1 MLRFGTLQISVTTDK
16 GAFGVRHSFQS
27 GMNIIR
33 AENWR
38 GKSTILTSMIYALGM
53 EGMFSPSQEI
63 PLPHVLTRYID
74 QVGGNANVTES
85 WVSLEIT
92 NGKGE
97 TATVSRAIV
106 SSRDRRLITVRPG
119 AALTYPNAAGP
130 STDYFVRI
138 PRSAVSDLGFHNF
151 LAEFMGW
158 SLPKAAQFEG
168 EDSPLYMETL
178 FPLLFVEQKLGWGRI
193 PARFPTWFGVK
204 DVRRRTVEFIL
215 KLDAYAIAAERTA
228 VMAELSRIRSA
239 WSENRA
245 AAGRRATAL
254 GTILNAIPI
263 EPVPKWPPEIAPQIL
278 IPSKAGKWEQLS
290 EHLQR
295 LRRRFSELQNQDV
308 PTAGANDTEVRVA
321 LNEAENAVS
330 EREMVLR
337 RTLDNLESEI
347 SEADAIE
354 ERIKSLREDQR
365 KYKDLLR
372 LRELGSEGPAAV
384 ETDTCPT
391 CHQPVS
397 DSLLDMGKRALP
409 MSAEQNIAFYN
420 EQLQLFEAV
429 LANAKAVAAAS
440 EAQVTSIRKELDE
453 FRSRVRSLRETLT
466 SPANTPSIEALT
478 ERIRLQER
486 IATLEGLSDFWGEV
500 LATFANLSDEWNS
513 AMARKARLPKGAL
526 SENDEKKLN
535 ELQTIFQRQLRSY
548 GFGSSDESR
557 VTISRNDYEPEL
569 TDINLAADSA
579 ASDVIRLQWAYLL
592 GLLNVGVLESTNH
605 PGFLVFD
612 EPQQQSVSDA
622 NFLEMLRFAAA
633 IPRSQ
638 IIVATS
644 HEKIGIAALAR
655 QLDSVHLWELGDD
668 RLITKL
674 S

>member
-1 MLRFGTLQISVTTDK
+1 MLRFGTLQISVATDK
-16 GAFGVRHSFQS
+16 GNFGVRHSFEP

-33 AENWR
+33 AENSR
-38 GKSTILTSMIYALGM
+38 GKSTVLASLVYAIGL
-53 EGMFSPSQEI
+53 EGAFSPSQEV
-63 PLPHVLTRYID
+63 PLPHVLTSYVD
-74 QVGGNANVTES
+74 QVGGDAKVAES
-85 WVSLEIT
+85 WVSLEII
-92 NGKGE
+92 NGRGE
-97 TATVSRAIV
+97 TATVSRPIV
-106 SSRDRRLITVRPG
+106 SSRDRRLITVRLG
-119 AALTYPNAAGP
+119 AALGDPESAGP

-138 PRSAVSDLGFHNF
+138 HRSAVSDLGFHKF

-158 SLPKAAQFEG
+158 SLPNAAQFDG

-193 PARFPTWFGVK
+193 PARFPTWLGVK

-215 KLDAYAIAAERTA
+215 KLDAYEIATEKTA

-239 WSENRA
+239 WSENRT

-254 GTILNAIPI
+254 GAILNAIPT
-263 EPVPKWPPEIAPQIL
+263 EPASKWPPEIALQIL
-278 IPSKAGKWEQLS
+278 IASKGEQWEQLS

-295 LRRRFSELQNQDV
+295 LRRRFSELQSQEI
-308 PTAGANDTEVRVA
+308 PTAGANDAEVRTA
-321 LNEAENAVS
+321 LDEAENAVS

-372 LRELGSEGPAAV
+372 LRQLGSDGPVAV
-384 ETDTCPT
+384 ETESCPT

-397 DSLLDMGKRALP
+397 DSLLDMGNRALP
-409 MSAEQNIAFYN
+409 MSVEQNIAFYS

-429 LANAKAVAAAS
+429 LANANAVVGAS

-486 IATLEGLSDFWGEV
+486 IANLEGLADFWSEV

-513 AMARKARLPKGAL
+513 AMARKARLPKGSL
-526 SENDEKKLN
+526 SGNDEKKLDV
-535 ELQTIFQRQLRSY
+535 LQTIFQKQLSSY

-557 VTISRNDYEPEL
+557 VTISRSDYEPEL

-592 GLLNVGVLESTNH
+592 SLLNVGARESTNH
-605 PGFLVFD
+605 PGFLIFD

-622 NFLEMLRFAAA
+622 NFLEMLKFAAA
-633 IPRSQ
+633 IPKSQ
-638 IIVATS
+638 LIVATS
-644 HEKIGIAALAR
+644 HEKLGIGALAR

-668 RLITKL
+668 RLIAKL
-674 S
+674 P

>member
-1 MLRFGTLQISVTTDK
+1 
-16 GAFGVRHSFQS
+16 
-27 GMNIIR
+27 
-33 AENWR
+33 
-38 GKSTILTSMIYALGM
+38 
-53 EGMFSPSQEI
+53 
-63 PLPHVLTRYID
+63 
-74 QVGGNANVTES
+74 
-85 WVSLEIT
+85 
-92 NGKGE
+92 
-97 TATVSRAIV
+97 
-106 SSRDRRLITVRPG
+106 
-119 AALTYPNAAGP
+119 
-130 STDYFVRI
+130 
-138 PRSAVSDLGFHNF
+138 
-151 LAEFMGW
+151 
-158 SLPKAAQFEG
+158 
-168 EDSPLYMETL
+168 
-178 FPLLFVEQKLGWGRI
+178 
-193 PARFPTWFGVK
+193 
-204 DVRRRTVEFIL
+204 
-215 KLDAYAIAAERTA
+215 

-239 WSENRA
+239 WSENRTV
-245 AAGRRATAL
+245 AGRRATAL
-254 GTILNAIPI
+254 GAILNAIPT
-263 EPVPKWPPEIAPQIL
+263 EPVSKWLPEIAPQIL
-278 IPSKAGKWEQLS
+278 IASKGGQWEQLS

-295 LRRRFSELQNQDV
+295 LRRRFSELQNQEI
-308 PTAGANDTEVRVA
+308 PTAGANDTEVRVT

-372 LRELGSEGPAAV
+372 LRELGSEGPVAV
-384 ETDTCPT
+384 ETDSCPT

-397 DSLLDMGKRALP
+397 DSLLDMGKRAVP
-409 MSAEQNIAFYN
+409 MSVEQNIAFYN

-429 LANAKAVAAAS
+429 LTNAKAVVGAA

-466 SPANTPSIEALT
+466 SPANAPSIEALT

-486 IATLEGLSDFWGEV
+486 IASLESLSDFWGEV
-500 LATFANLSDEWNS
+500 LASFANLSDEWNS
-513 AMARKARLPKGAL
+513 AMARRVRLPKGSL
-526 SENDEKKLN
+526 SDNDEKKLS
-535 ELQTIFQRQLRSY
+535 ELQTIFERQLRSY

-557 VTISRNDYEPEL
+557 VAISRSDYEPEL

-592 GLLNVGVLESTNH
+592 SLLNVGVLESTNH

-622 NFLEMLRFAAA
+622 NFLEMLKFAAG

-644 HEKIGIAALAR
+644 HEKLGIGALAR
-655 QLDSVHLWELGDD
+655 QLDSIHLWELGDD

>member
-1 MLRFGTLQISVTTDK
+1 MLRFGTFQLSVATDK
-16 GAFGVRHSFQS
+16 GNFGVRHSFEP

-33 AENWR
+33 AENSR
-38 GKSTILTSMIYALGM
+38 GKSTVLASMVYAIGL
-53 EGMFSPSQEI
+53 EGAFSPSQDV
-63 PLPHVLTRYID
+63 PLPHVLTSYVD
-74 QVGGNANVTES
+74 QVGGDAKVAES
-85 WVSLEIT
+85 WVSLEII

-106 SSRDRRLITVRPG
+106 SPRDRRLITVRLG
-119 AALTYPNAAGP
+119 AALADPKNAGP

-138 PRSAVSDLGFHNF
+138 HRSAVSDLGFHKF

-168 EDSPLYMETL
+168 EDSPLYVETL

-193 PARFPTWFGVK
+193 PARFPTWLGVK
-204 DVRRRTVEFIL
+204 DVRRRTVEFML
-215 KLDAYAIAAERTA
+215 KLDAYEIATEKTA

-239 WSENRA
+239 WSENRT

-254 GTILNAIPI
+254 GTILNAIPT
-263 EPVPKWPPEIAPQIL
+263 EPASKWPPEVAPQIL
-278 IPSKAGKWEQLS
+278 IASKGGPWEQLA

-295 LRRRFSELQNQDV
+295 LRQRNSELQNQRI
-308 PTAGANDTEVRVA
+308 PTAGANDAEVRLA
-321 LNEAENAVS
+321 LNETENAVS

-337 RTLDNLESEI
+337 RILENLESEI
-347 SEADAIE
+347 SEADAIQ

-372 LRELGSEGPAAV
+372 LRQLGSEGPVAV
-384 ETDTCPT
+384 ETDSCPT

-397 DSLLDMGKRALP
+397 DSLLDMGQRALP
-409 MSAEQNIAFYN
+409 MSVEHNIAFYN

-429 LANAKAVAAAS
+429 LTNAKAVVAAS

-486 IATLEGLSDFWGEV
+486 IANLEGLADFWGEV
-500 LATFANLSDEWNS
+500 LATFANLNDEWNS
-513 AMARKARLPKGAL
+513 AMARKGRLPKGAL
-526 SENDEKKLN
+526 SDNDEKKLGD
-535 ELQTIFQRQLRSY
+535 LQTIFQKQLRSY

-557 VTISRNDYEPEL
+557 VTISRSDYEPEL

-592 GLLNVGVLESTNH
+592 SLLNVGALESTNH
-605 PGFLVFD
+605 PGFLIFD

-622 NFLEMLRFAAA
+622 NFLEMLKFAAA

-638 IIVATS
+638 LIVATS
-644 HEKIGIAALAR
+644 HEKLGIGALAR

-668 RLITKL
+668 RLIAKL
-674 S
+674 P